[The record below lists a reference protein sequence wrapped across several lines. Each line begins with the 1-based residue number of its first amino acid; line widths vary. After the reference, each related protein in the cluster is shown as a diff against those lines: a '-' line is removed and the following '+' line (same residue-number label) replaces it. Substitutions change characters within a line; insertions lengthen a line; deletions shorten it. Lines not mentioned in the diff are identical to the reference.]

1 MDLRKWSAKID
12 GQTLV
17 ALLLAV
23 WGASGIA
30 YTIIKVASLVHN
42 HASHLLP
49 LSLARSGILCLSDLA
64 FLVIGIAL
72 FRNLRWAQPAAMVLL
87 YLGIVLPLFGL
98 MFFTAMTFLQIP
110 LSVLFRSLPC
120 FDIYSLLNELI
131 NISRQI
137 IIYFGIILFLRRN
150 EDIERVSHSGQ
161 EFMARYLSGIKQTRI
176 ESSHFSTDSRVAL
189 SGV

>member
-30 YTIIKVASLVHN
+30 YAIIKAASLVHN

-49 LSLARSGILCLSDLA
+49 LSLARSGVLCLFNLA
-64 FLVIGIAL
+64 YLVIGIAL
-72 FRNLRWAQPAAMVLL
+72 FRHLRWAQPAAMVLL
-87 YLGIVLPLFGL
+87 YLGIVLSLFSL
-98 MFFTAMTFLQIP
+98 VFFIDITFFHLP
-110 LSVLFRSLPC
+110 LSILYRSLPG

-131 NISRQI
+131 NTSRQVL
-137 IIYFGIILFLRRN
+137 IYFGIILFLRRQRKL
-150 EDIERVSHSGQ
+150 DDD
-161 EFMARYLSGIKQTRI
+161 F
-176 ESSHFSTDSRVAL
+176 
-189 SGV
+189 